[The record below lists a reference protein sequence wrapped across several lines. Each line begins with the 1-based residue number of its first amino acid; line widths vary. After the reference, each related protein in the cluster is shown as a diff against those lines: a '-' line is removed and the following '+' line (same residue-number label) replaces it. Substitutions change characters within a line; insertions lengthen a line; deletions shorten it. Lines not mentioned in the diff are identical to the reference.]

1 MITPETSTSS
11 HYLWGVAR
19 PHQIDDAELTE
30 FIRAQSEKTF
40 EEDKVMLAAQQRSLG
55 ETGGSTFPVP
65 LKTDAGPI
73 QARRLMEQL
82 IEQEQALLSR
92 APAPAGTKPDTVS

>member
-19 PHQIDDAELTE
+19 PYQIDDAELTE

-40 EEDKVMLAAQQRSLG
+40 EEDEVMLAARQRSLG

-65 LKTDAGPI
+65 LKMG
-73 QARRLMEQL
+73 L
-82 IEQEQALLSR
+82 
-92 APAPAGTKPDTVS
+92 GF